1 MKKISIALILIFL
14 VFLTGCQNKKEV
26 NIGLL
31 MVPNDAILA
40 KQMGLFEEKFGEV
53 GYSVNYYV
61 FDSGT
66 KANIALN
73 ADGVDFATMGNING
87 LASLANNSNTEMV
100 WIHETLG
107 AVEAL
112 AVRTSA
118 NINSVEDLSGM
129 TIATP
134 FSSTAHYILLNVLK
148 NAGIEDDVTITN
160 MTTSQIITAWEA
172 ETIDA
177 AYTWQP
183 SLGTLIDNG
192 GEVLI
197 SSEDMALL
205 GYKTANVELARKTFA
220 EENPEL
226 VEIYIA
232 CMQEANE
239 YFNTNR
245 TAAINDLANA
255 LDLTFDEVELQV
267 NGSIWISLSDMQ
279 NAEFVSEY
287 VDTMYDQTIFMLE
300 QDLCDRVITREE
312 VAVFINN
319 SYALDVSDNENTL
332 KD

>member
-1 MKKISIALILIFL
+1 MKKLSITILLILL

-40 KQMGLFEEKFGEV
+40 KQMGLFEEKFGEE
-53 GYSVNYYV
+53 GYRVNYYV

-148 NAGIEDDVTITN
+148 NAGIENDVTITN

-172 ETIDA
+172 ETLDA

-205 GYKTANVELARKTFA
+205 GYKTANIELARKTFA
-220 EENPEL
+220 EEHPEL
-226 VEIYIA
+226 VEIYIE

-239 YFNTNR
+239 YFNTDRN
-245 TAAINDLANA
+245 AAINDLAEA
-255 LDLTFDEVELQV
+255 LDLTFEAVELQV
-267 NGSIWISLSDMQ
+267 NGSIWITLSDMQ
-279 NAEFVSEY
+279 NADFVAEY

>member
-1 MKKISIALILIFL
+1 MKKLSITIMLIFL
-14 VFLTGCQNKKEV
+14 LFLTGCQNKKEV

-87 LASLANNSNTEMV
+87 LASLANNSNTEMI

-118 NINSVEDLSGM
+118 NINSVEDLSDM

-148 NAGIEDDVTITN
+148 NAGIENDVTITN

-226 VEIYIA
+226 VEIYIE

-239 YFNTNR
+239 YFNTDRN
-245 TAAINDLANA
+245 AAINDLAEA
-255 LDLTFDEVELQV
+255 LDLTFEEVEIQV
-267 NGSIWISLSDMQ
+267 NGSIWITLSDMQ

-312 VAVFINN
+312 VAAFINN
-319 SYALDVSDNENTL
+319 SYALDVNENEYFT
-332 KD
+332 KN